1 MRTIRT
7 KIYKFEELS
16 EDAQQTAIDK
26 MREINVNYDSW
37 HDGILEG
44 CKEKLDE
51 VGFLNSEI
59 WYTGFHSQG
68 DGLCFDAKIDVS
80 KFATT
85 PNEKRVVKL
94 IDAGLIENPSI
105 LKTSFA
111 NHYSHENTRFVDYDT
126 TDKKNID
133 EALKDICY
141 TIELNRIALC
151 KDFYN
156 TLYKDYEYLQSDEV
170 VKETILANEYEF
182 TKDGNIF

>member
-16 EDAQQTAIDK
+16 QDAQQTAIEK
-26 MREINVNYDSW
+26 MREINVDYDSW

-51 VGFLNSEI
+51 VGFFNSEI

-68 DGLCFDAKIDVS
+68 DGLSFDAKIDVL

-94 IDAGLIENPSI
+94 IDAGLIENPTI
-105 LKTSFA
+105 LKTSFS
-111 NHYSHENTRFVDYDT
+111 NRYSHEKTCFVDYDA
-126 TDKKNID
+126 TDYNNINK
-133 EALKDICY
+133 ALETLCDK
-141 TIELNRIALC
+141 IESKRLELC
-151 KDFYN
+151 KEFYL
-156 TLYKDYEYLQSDEV
+156 TLEKDYYYLQSDEV
-170 VKETILANEYEF
+170 VKETILVNDYDF
-182 TKDGNIF
+182 LKDGTQY